1 VRVPLRPRWLGC
13 LRCVLEMKC
22 CVLSLA
28 QKTITVYIWLSRTSP
43 WHEEHRNKVRE
54 WLFAEQEQTEATSQ
68 LLSFVKEQKE
78 RERQLSGGRGTH
90 TRNQRAAAPAQASV

>member
-1 VRVPLRPRWLGC
+1 MPLRPRWLGC

-78 RERQLSGGRGTH
+78 RETAQEDVGRTRGT
-90 TRNQRAAAPAQASV
+90 RGLRRRRRPACNWP